1 MTKILKKMTK
11 IFKKKYQ
18 IFKKWSVFE
27 EKTKFFW
34 KNRDFSKVWNFP
46 RICCNGNDI
55 FEIAILLKFWTK
67 PEISWKVPGFPFS
80 GFRTSPNPRVLWR
93 PRRKLSLQSSVFFTG
108 WKFYSRKLRKNSLR
122 GRMWLRFYSQVHS
135 ERDR

>member
-1 MTKILKKMTK
+1 MIEFKKNDEN
-11 IFKKKYQ
+11 FQKKYQ

-55 FEIAILLKFWTK
+55 FWNCYPA
-67 PEISWKVPGFPFS
+67 KVLNG
-80 GFRTSPNPRVLWR
+80 TWN
-93 PRRKLSLQSSVFFTG
+93 
-108 WKFYSRKLRKNSLR
+108 
-122 GRMWLRFYSQVHS
+122 
-135 ERDR
+135 